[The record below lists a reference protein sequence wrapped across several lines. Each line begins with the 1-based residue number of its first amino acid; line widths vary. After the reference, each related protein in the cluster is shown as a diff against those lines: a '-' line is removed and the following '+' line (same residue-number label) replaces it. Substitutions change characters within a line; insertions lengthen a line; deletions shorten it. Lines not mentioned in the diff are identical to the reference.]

1 MKFIDKTILAIFSI
15 IILAISLVAAFLA
28 LDLIE
33 VATINS
39 ALELIKDGKII
50 TLSISAVLVLM
61 SIKGIFFKA
70 SIGVKEKQA
79 DGVLLKNENGKL
91 VISKETIENVVN
103 GVAKGFNGTQ
113 NVSTKLSV
121 INNNISVFVNMQI
134 IGDVSIA
141 ALSVELQNKIKDSVK
156 RIANIDLKEVNI
168 RVKNI
173 SDVQTKTPIEVPE
186 EVSEEVK
193 KEEVKKEEIV
203 EPQSEEKEG
212 K

>member
-33 VATINS
+33 VSTINN

-70 SIGVKEKQA
+70 STGIKEKQA

-121 INNNISVFVNMQI
+121 VNNNISVFVNMQI

-141 ALSVELQNKIKDSVK
+141 TLSVELQNKIKESVK

-173 SDVQTKTPIEVPE
+173 SDVQTKTPIEIPA

-193 KEEVKKEEIV
+193 KDEIV